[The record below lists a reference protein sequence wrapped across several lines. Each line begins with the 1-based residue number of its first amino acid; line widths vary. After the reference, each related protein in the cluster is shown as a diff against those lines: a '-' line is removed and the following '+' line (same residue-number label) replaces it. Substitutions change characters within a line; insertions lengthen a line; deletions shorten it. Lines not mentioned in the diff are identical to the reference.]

1 MLIGRDNEKIDL
13 ETAIGSD
20 KSEFIVVYGRRR
32 VGKTFLIREV
42 CNYSFAFEHTGIKT
56 VKGECGQS
64 GLSKNDGMKYQ
75 LAEFAESLRR
85 YGHNKVRRLTSW
97 REAFL
102 KLSELLEAKPAGR
115 KIVFLDECPWM
126 DTPRSDFLPALDHF
140 WNGWCTM
147 RKDIVLIICGSAA
160 SWIVGQIDGDIG
172 GLHNR
177 LTRHIYLRPFNLGEC
192 KRIAEAKGLV
202 MTKTQLLECYMILG
216 GVAYYWDL
224 LRKDQG
230 FAQNIDRLLFA
241 RGGALVDEYHHLYR
255 ALFRKPE
262 PYMAV
267 VRALGTKKCGMNRDE
282 IIAETGLVGNG
293 KLTEV
298 LRTLEQC
305 DFIRAYSLPNKA
317 KNDRIFQLID
327 NFTLFYFKFMDGV
340 ANPMPNFWSAAEQTQ
355 AVRIWC
361 GHAFERVALQH
372 VDQIKA
378 KLGISGVITRVFGWR
393 YRAVDDGDAGAQ
405 IDLVIDRDDRVT
417 NLCEVKY
424 RKGEFAIDDKYDL
437 HLQSRR
443 ETFIEETGT
452 SNAVHIT
459 MITVNGVRRNSY
471 WNDIQSEVT
480 LDDLFRE

>member
-20 KSEFIVVYGRRR
+20 KSEFIAVYGRRR

-56 VKGECGQS
+56 VKDECGQS
-64 GLSKNDGMKYQ
+64 DLSKSDGMKYQ

-85 YGHNKVRRLTSW
+85 YGQNRIRRLANW

-102 KLSELLEAKPAGR
+102 KLSELLEMKPAGR

-160 SWIVGQIDGDIG
+160 SWVVGQIDGDVG

-192 KRIAEAKGLV
+192 KRFAEAKGLV
-202 MTKTQLLECYMILG
+202 MTKTQLLECYMIFG

-230 FAQNIDRLLFA
+230 LAQNVDRLLFA
-241 RGGALVDEYHHLYR
+241 RGGALADEYHHLYR

-298 LRTLEQC
+298 LRTLGQC

-378 KLGISGVITRVFGWR
+378 KLGVSGVITRVFGWR
-393 YRAVDDGDAGAQ
+393 YRAVDDVDVGAQ

-437 HLQSRR
+437 HLHSRR

-452 SNAVHIT
+452 SNAVHLT

>member
-1 MLIGRDNEKIDL
+1 MLIGRDNEKIEL
-13 ETAIGSD
+13 ETALESD
-20 KSEFIVVYGRRR
+20 KSEFVAVYGRRR

-42 CNYSFAFEHTGIKT
+42 CNYSFAFEHTGIKS
-56 VKGECGQS
+56 VKSEDGQTN
-64 GLSKNDGMKYQ
+64 LSKSDGMKYQ

-85 YGHNKVRRLTSW
+85 YGQNKIKRLKSW

-102 KLSELLEAKPAGR
+102 KLSELLERKPSGR

-160 SWIVGQIDGDIG
+160 SWVVGQIDGDIG

-192 KRIAEAKGLV
+192 RRFAEAKGLV
-202 MTKTQLLECYMILG
+202 MTRTQLLECYMIFG

-230 FAQNIDRLLFA
+230 LAQNIDRLLFA
-241 RGGALVDEYHHLYR
+241 RGGALADEYSHLYR

-317 KNDRIFQLID
+317 KNDRIYQLID

-340 ANPMPNFWSAAEQTQ
+340 VNPMPNFWSAAEQTQ

-372 VDQIKA
+372 IDQIKA

-393 YRAVDDGDAGAQ
+393 YRAADDGDSGTQ

-424 RKGEFAIDDKYDL
+424 RKGEFAIDEKYDL
-437 HLQSRR
+437 QLQTRR
-443 ETFIEETGT
+443 ETFIAETGT
-452 SNAVHIT
+452 ANAVHLT

-480 LDDLFRE
+480 LDDLFAL

>member
-1 MLIGRDNEKIDL
+1 MLIGRDNEKIEL
-13 ETAIGSD
+13 ETALESD
-20 KSEFIVVYGRRR
+20 KSEFVAVYGRRR

-56 VKGECGQS
+56 VKGECEQAE
-64 GLSKNDGMKYQ
+64 LSKSDGMKYQ

-85 YGHNKVRRLTSW
+85 YGQNKIRSLKNW

-102 KLSELLEAKPAGR
+102 KLSELLEGKPSGR
-115 KIVFLDECPWM
+115 KVVFLDECPWM

-160 SWIVGQIDGDIG
+160 SWVVGQIDGDVG

-177 LTRHIYLRPFNLGEC
+177 LTRHVYLRPFNLGEC
-192 KRIAEAKGLV
+192 RRFAEAKGLV
-202 MTKTQLLECYMILG
+202 MTRTQLLECYMIFG

-230 FAQNIDRLLFA
+230 LAQNIDRLLFA
-241 RGGALVDEYHHLYR
+241 RGGALADEFHHLYR

-267 VRALGTKKCGMNRDE
+267 VRVLGTKKCGMNRDE

-317 KNDRIFQLID
+317 KNDRIYQLID
-327 NFTLFYFKFMDGV
+327 NFTLFYFKFIDGV
-340 ANPMPNFWSAAEQTQ
+340 FNPMPNFWSAAEQTQ

-372 VDQIKA
+372 IGQIKA
-378 KLGISGVITRVFGWR
+378 KLGILGVITRVFGWR
-393 YRAVDDGDAGAQ
+393 YRAADDGDSGTQ

-424 RKGEFAIDDKYDL
+424 RKGEFAIDEKYDL
-437 HLQSRR
+437 QLQTRR

-452 SNAVHIT
+452 ANAVHLT

-480 LDDLFRE
+480 LDDLFAP

>member
-1 MLIGRDNEKIDL
+1 MLIGRENEKVDL
-13 ETAIGSD
+13 ETAMESD
-20 KSEFIVVYGRRR
+20 KSEFVAVYGRRR

-42 CNYSFAFEHTGIKT
+42 CKYSFAFEHTGIKST
-56 VKGECGQS
+56 RSDALQVEP
-64 GLSKNDGMKYQ
+64 SKNDGMKYQ
-75 LAEFAESLRR
+75 LEAFSESLHR
-85 YGHNKVRRLTSW
+85 YGHKRTRTLKNW
-97 REAFL
+97 REAFQ
-102 KLSELLEAKPAGR
+102 KLSELLENKPTGK

-160 SWIVGQIDGDIG
+160 SWVVGQIDGDVG

-192 KRIAEAKGLV
+192 KRFAETKGLV
-202 MTKTQLLECYMILG
+202 MTKTQLLECYMIFG

-230 FAQNIDRLLFA
+230 LAQNIDRLLFS
-241 RGGALVDEYHHLYR
+241 RGGALADEYSHLYK
-255 ALFRKPE
+255 ALFRRPE

-267 VRALGTKKCGMNRDE
+267 VRALGSKKCGMNRDE
-282 IIAETGLVGNG
+282 IIAETGLPGNG

-298 LRTLEQC
+298 LKTLEQC

-327 NFTLFYFKFMDGV
+327 NFTLFHFKFLDGV

-355 AVRIWC
+355 TVHIWC

-372 VDQIKA
+372 IGQIMA
-378 KLGISGVITRVFGWR
+378 KLGISGVITRVYGWR
-393 YRAVDDGDAGAQ
+393 CRPADDNDSGTQ

-424 RKGEFAIDDKYDL
+424 RKGEFAIDDKYDMQ
-437 HLQSRR
+437 LQSRR

-452 SNAVHIT
+452 TNAVHLT
-459 MITVNGVRRNSY
+459 MITVNGVRRNAN
-471 WNDIQSEVT
+471 WNDVQSEVT
-480 LDDLFRE
+480 LDDLFRD